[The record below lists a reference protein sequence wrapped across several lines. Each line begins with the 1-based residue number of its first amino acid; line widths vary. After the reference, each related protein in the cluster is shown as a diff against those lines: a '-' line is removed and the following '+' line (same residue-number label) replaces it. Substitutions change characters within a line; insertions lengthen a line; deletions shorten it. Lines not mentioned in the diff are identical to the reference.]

1 MEELLKEM
9 GVEKEQE
16 TELKKEKKIPKDK
29 YKGGHKKMASLKQE
43 AKDYIPKQTLNI
55 ADLDRVDISF
65 PLVEKTGIDKDG
77 KEFEYKVMV
86 VNEQEYRVPN
96 SVLEEIKKI
105 LDLKPEVNFVNVSKS
120 GSGMAT
126 RYNVKV
132 VD

>member
-1 MEELLKEM
+1 
-9 GVEKEQE
+9 
-16 TELKKEKKIPKDK
+16 
-29 YKGGHKKMASLKQE
+29 MASLKQE